1 MRRLITDFD
10 GPIIDVSERYYRVYK
25 FCLDSTRR
33 PDQQVLQ
40 LDKSAFWQLK
50 RSRVPKQIVIGLNEV
65 QAQLRPVAVANR
77 AYSSLLRI

>member
-25 FCLDSTRR
+25 FCLDSTRS
-33 PDQQVLQ
+33 PEQQVLQ

-50 RSRVPKQIVIGLNEV
+50 RSRV
-65 QAQLRPVAVANR
+65 R
-77 AYSSLLRI
+77 